1 LFFQV
6 HIIVIFPLLCLL
18 IYKNK
23 NKIYYNKYRYSIV
36 FIWKNNL
43 IFFCKINFLFYFLEK
58 TKGLILMFALG
69 HTTCWAG
76 PASAWALSP
85 PQWCHIWCPCRC
97 SCFIVHHWFS
107 IFDVEVFGQ
116 NCINILTSGCK
127 LALLFSNF
135 TDFRCILYA

>member
-1 LFFQV
+1 MCVPVSDTVDTRHIWLDWIISFLQIIISVHGVRQWQSQKFYKYWAKSQCCTEKSQKNSAEPGQV
-6 HIIVIFPLLCLL
+6 SGPCL
-18 IYKNK
+18 
-23 NKIYYNKYRYSIV
+23 RH
-36 FIWKNNL
+36 W
-43 IFFCKINFLFYFLEK
+43 C
-58 TKGLILMFALG
+58 
-69 HTTCWAG
+69 
-76 PASAWALSP
+76 P
-85 PQWCHIWCPCRC
+85 CHIWCPCRC

>member
-1 LFFQV
+1 MCVPVSNTVDTRHIWLDWIISFLQIIIGV
-6 HIIVIFPLLCLL
+6 HGVRQWQSQKF
-18 IYKNK
+18 YKYWAK
-23 NKIYYNKYRYSIV
+23 SQFCPKLTPKISKKFGRA
-36 FIWKNNL
+36 
-43 IFFCKINFLFYFLEK
+43 C
-58 TKGLILMFALG
+58 
-69 HTTCWAG
+69 
-76 PASAWALSP
+76 ASAWALSP

-97 SCFIVHHWFS
+97 SCFIVHHWFW